1 MPLEELV
8 FSGIESSGKQ
18 GSKMQGLDKEMI
30 LSNKLDKNICL
41 KSLLIM
47 STIAFT
53 PKVLGFLSLV
63 NISGAFKQ

>member
-1 MPLEELV
+1 
-8 FSGIESSGKQ
+8 
-18 GSKMQGLDKEMI
+18 MQGLDKKMI

-41 KSLLIM
+41 KSLVIM

-53 PKVLGFLSLV
+53 PKILNLLSLV